1 MFLSN
6 KLALN
11 LKFLFL
17 AGYLFCQH
25 NPDHRKRLNVCD
37 EFFYN
42 NFLADTSENKESLM
56 RIVSWNC
63 NGKFREKFKKI
74 KELDADIYVIQECE
88 NPQCYAGTAYSGFAK
103 NYIWN
108 GENKN
113 KGLGIFAKESISIQ
127 RNGWDAYC
135 LRNFLSVKVNHDF
148 DLLGVWACKP
158 YIEEYYIYQCIY
170 IKKYNDQTIIIGDF
184 NSNKIWDKTHSARN
198 HTNVVKELEKKNL
211 ISAYHYVYHEKQGE
225 EKQPTFYL
233 YRHLDKGYHTDHCF
247 IKKERIKNYQVLHS
261 QSWLNY
267 SDHLPISLEI

>member
-1 MFLSN
+1 MI
-6 KLALN
+6 
-11 LKFLFL
+11 
-17 AGYLFCQH
+17 
-25 NPDHRKRLNVCD
+25 
-37 EFFYN
+37 
-42 NFLADTSENKESLM
+42 
-56 RIVSWNC
+56 IVSWNC

-158 YIEEYYIYQCIY
+158 YIEEYYIYQCIHMQ
-170 IKKYNDQTIIIGDF
+170 KYNDQTIIIGDF

-198 HTNVVKELEKKNL
+198 HTNVVKELERKNL